1 MKYDIGVIGL
11 AVMGANLARNMESK
25 GFKVAGFSRTESKRR
40 HFEQTYGNENFFIAD
55 TLEEMVN
62 ALKKPRKVMLMIKA
76 GRPVDM
82 VIEQLKS
89 LLEPGDIIIDGGN
102 SNYEDTIRR
111 TNYVE
116 SLGFLFIGTGVS
128 GGEEGALLGPSIM
141 PGGSKEAW
149 PFIEPIFTKIAAV
162 SDDGDICSDWVGKDG
177 AGHFVKMVH
186 NGIEYGDIQLITEVY
201 QMMRDYLDM
210 SIDDIADV
218 FKSWNETELKS
229 YLIEITAE
237 VLSKKDD
244 DGLPMVDKILD
255 VAGQKGTGKWTSIS
269 ALKEG
274 IPLSLI
280 TEAVLS
286 RFLSSQKDERVKA
299 NDLYQHQV
307 KKFKGDKLAF
317 ISDLKYAL
325 YIAKIISYAQ
335 GFSLLRQASQTYDWD
350 LNYSSIAKLWKAGCI
365 IRSVFL
371 DKIAMAYQNNHQLNN
386 LLMAEYFKKEISD
399 RESSL
404 REVVSHA
411 VLNGVPTPALSSSLA
426 YLDGYRTKR
435 LPANLL
441 QGLRDY
447 FGAHTY
453 ERVDKD
459 RGEFFHTNWTGQG
472 GDITSTTYNNKG

>member
-1 MKYDIGVIGL
+1 MNYDIGVIGL

-25 GFKVAGFSRTESKRR
+25 GFKVAGYSRTASKR
-40 HFEQTYGNENFFIAD
+40 EQFKNAYGNDNFYIAD
-55 TLEEMVN
+55 DLESMVSV
-62 ALKKPRKVMLMIKA
+62 LTKPRKVMMMIKA
-76 GRPVDM
+76 GQPVDL
-82 VIEQLKS
+82 VIDQLKS

-102 SNYEDTIRR
+102 SYYEDTIRR
-111 TNYVE
+111 TKYVE
-116 SLGFLFIGTGVS
+116 SLGLLYIGTGVS

-141 PGGSKEAW
+141 PGGSKKAW
-149 PFIEPIFTKIAAV
+149 PYVEPIFTKIAAV
-162 SDDGDICSDWVGKDG
+162 SEDGDVCSSWVGNNG

-186 NGIEYGDIQLITEVY
+186 NGIEYGDIQLITEAY
-201 QMMRDYLDM
+201 QIMRDYLDM
-210 SIDDIADV
+210 STDEISEV
-218 FKSWNETELKS
+218 FKSWNKTELKS

-237 VLSKKDD
+237 VLAKKDE
-244 DGLPMVDKILD
+244 DGTALVEKILD

-286 RFLSSQKDERVKA
+286 RFLSSQKDERVQA
-299 NDLYQHQV
+299 ADMYQFKV
-307 KKFKGDKLAF
+307 KKFDGDKKAF

-335 GFSLLRQASQTYDWD
+335 GFSLLRQASLTYKWD
-350 LNYSSIAKLWKAGCI
+350 LDYASIAKLWKAGCI

-371 DKIAMAYQNNHQLNN
+371 DKIALAYQNNSCLQN
-386 LLMAEYFKKEISD
+386 LIMDDYFKNEIIG
-399 RESSL
+399 RQASL
-404 REVVSHA
+404 REVVSQA
-411 VLNGVPTPALSSSLA
+411 ALSGVPTPAFSSSLA

-453 ERVDKD
+453 ERVDKE
-459 RGEFFHTNWTGQG
+459 RGNFFHTNWTGKG
-472 GDITSTTYNNKG
+472 GNITSTTYNNKG

>member
-40 HFEQTYGNENFFIAD
+40 HFEQTYGNANFFIAD

-82 VIEQLKS
+82 VIDQLKS

-162 SDDGDICSDWVGKDG
+162 SEDGDICSDWVGKDG

-201 QMMRDYLDM
+201 QMMRDYLGM
-210 SIDDIADV
+210 SNDDIAAV
-218 FKSWNETELKS
+218 FKSWNESELKS

-286 RFLSSQKDERVKA
+286 RFLSSQKNERVKA
-299 NDLYQHQV
+299 NGLYQHQV
-307 KKFKGDKLAF
+307 KKFKGDKSAF

-335 GFSLLRQASQTYDWD
+335 GFSLLKQASQTYDWD

>member
-1 MKYDIGVIGL
+1 
-11 AVMGANLARNMESK
+11 
-25 GFKVAGFSRTESKRR
+25 
-40 HFEQTYGNENFFIAD
+40 
-55 TLEEMVN
+55 
-62 ALKKPRKVMLMIKA
+62 
-76 GRPVDM
+76 
-82 VIEQLKS
+82 
-89 LLEPGDIIIDGGN
+89 
-102 SNYEDTIRR
+102 
-111 TNYVE
+111 
-116 SLGFLFIGTGVS
+116 
-128 GGEEGALLGPSIM
+128 
-141 PGGSKEAW
+141 
-149 PFIEPIFTKIAAV
+149 
-162 SDDGDICSDWVGKDG
+162 
-177 AGHFVKMVH
+177 
-186 NGIEYGDIQLITEVY
+186 
-201 QMMRDYLDM
+201 MRDYLGM
-210 SIDDIADV
+210 SNDDIAAV
-218 FKSWNETELKS
+218 FKSWNESELKS

-286 RFLSSQKDERVKA
+286 RFLSSQKNERVKA
-299 NDLYQHQV
+299 NGLYQHQV
-307 KKFKGDKLAF
+307 KKFKGDKSAF

-335 GFSLLRQASQTYDWD
+335 GFSLLKQASQTYDWD

-386 LLMAEYFKKEISD
+386 LLIAEYFKKEISD